1 MLRQRQHIGG
11 LKSQAVS
18 IESETKEIHEKRD
31 KLEKGYKSKLAEV
44 VESILY
50 SEREVKGLES
60 ELQIMKYEKQ
70 TTEQTIEIR
79 RRVRMQEL
87 DEKIKPLTEEKEQME
102 LSRDLML
109 NNLQILQKVKQ
120 QNENEKTMIEE
131 DLQCSGQTKMGLIYQ
146 REDIEQYIEKTK
158 CDNEDL
164 NFISNLHMSQSL
176 TSNWDKVVQ

>member
-1 MLRQRQHIGG
+1 MLRQRQHISG
-11 LKSQAVS
+11 LKSQATS
-18 IESETKEIHEKRD
+18 IEIQTKEIHEKRE
-31 KLEKGYKSKLAEV
+31 KLEKGYKNKLAEV
-44 VESILY
+44 IESILY

-87 DEKIKPLTEEKEQME
+87 DEKIKPLIEEKEQME

-109 NNLQILQKVKQ
+109 NNLQILQEVKQ

-131 DLQCSGQTKMGLIYQ
+131 DLSCSGQTKMGLIYQ
-146 REDIEQYIEKTK
+146 REDIE
-158 CDNEDL
+158 
-164 NFISNLHMSQSL
+164 
-176 TSNWDKVVQ
+176 